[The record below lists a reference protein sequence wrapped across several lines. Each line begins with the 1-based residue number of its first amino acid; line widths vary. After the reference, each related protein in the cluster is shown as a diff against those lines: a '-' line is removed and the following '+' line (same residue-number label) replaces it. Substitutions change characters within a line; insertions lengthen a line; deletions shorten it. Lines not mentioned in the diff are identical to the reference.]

1 MLALIIQVMFA
12 VWGCLKSYTLTK
24 FLCSFCTEVDILN
37 LKYLARY
44 MASISIFDCIIMPT
58 TFRLGLLL
66 DLLEFL
72 AGVCRSSHWSCSSNL
87 LAAYKPN
94 ETGKLLTF
102 ERDYFKVQLYIF

>member
-1 MLALIIQVMFA
+1 MFA
-12 VWGCLKSYTLTK
+12 VWVYLTSYTLTK
-24 FLCSFCTEVDILN
+24 FLCSFCTEVDVPN
-37 LKYLARY
+37 LIASY